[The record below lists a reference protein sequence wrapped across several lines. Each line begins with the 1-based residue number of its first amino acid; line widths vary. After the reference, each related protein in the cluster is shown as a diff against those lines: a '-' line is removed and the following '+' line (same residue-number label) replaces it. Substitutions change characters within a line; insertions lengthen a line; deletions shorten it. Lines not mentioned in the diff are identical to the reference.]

1 VEKLESILAKIISD
15 FKVDGSLL
23 IIFVN
28 HKRMMELNYRFKGRK
43 RPTDVLAFN
52 LAEKESN
59 NYIEGE
65 IYVDLQTAAE
75 QAKEY
80 DVDYIEESARLCIH
94 GLLHLLGF
102 DDLNSTDKKNMWE
115 KQEKYISDFFDK
127 RIIDGN
133 KR

>member
-1 VEKLESILAKIISD
+1 VEKLESILARIVSD

-23 IIFVN
+23 VIFVN
-28 HKRMMELNYRFKGRK
+28 RKRMMELNYRFKGRK

-80 DVDYIEESARLCIH
+80 DVDYVEESARLCIH

-102 DDLNSTDKKNMWE
+102 DDLNSADKKNMW
-115 KQEKYISDFFDK
+115 KQQEKYISDFFNK
-127 RIIDGN
+127 RVIDGN

>member
-1 VEKLESILAKIISD
+1 MEKLESILARIVSD

-23 IIFVN
+23 VIFVN
-28 HKRMMELNYRFKGRK
+28 RKRMMELNYRFKGRK

-80 DVDYIEESARLCIH
+80 DVDYVEESARLCIH

-102 DDLNSTDKKNMWE
+102 DDLNSADKKNMW
-115 KQEKYISDFFDK
+115 KQQEKYISDFFNK
-127 RIIDGN
+127 RVIDGN